1 MSAAEC
7 CRGRWDTLLL
17 AESAEDEAE
26 RCTMWLMAV
35 LPCVLEKRQKILSDV
50 GRKSKERRWWIEAEG
65 EVLHKRI
72 EHGLSVGLWC

>member
-1 MSAAEC
+1 
-7 CRGRWDTLLL
+7 
-17 AESAEDEAE
+17 
-26 RCTMWLMAV
+26 MWLMAV